1 MAGCH
6 HPLCFTYNRALRHF
20 KMCIACVCRGSAL
33 GRHSLKSAN
42 KGTCFEDPD
51 VLNTPADAAFGMVYT
66 CIPACSSPS
75 VSRWKSGVV
84 PSVSKRNCLPNMLS
98 IANSCR
104 ARSPLFYD
112 GKCRRTF
119 FCFLRK
125 LRFQDRFAFQNP
137 MVRRPF
143 QSKTEGPDALQLS
156 RPSQRRDLANPGD
169 FETLSL

>member
-42 KGTCFEDPD
+42 RSTCFEDPD

-66 CIPACSSPS
+66 CISACSSPS

-84 PSVSKRNCLPNMLS
+84 PSVFKRNDLPNMLS
-98 IANSCR
+98 IANSRR
-104 ARSPLFYD
+104 ARNPLFYN
-112 GKCRRTF
+112 GKCRRTLV
-119 FCFLRK
+119 FLKEKTCPRPNFLQK
-125 LRFQDRFAFQNP
+125 QKGATTISQQN
-137 MVRRPF
+137 R
-143 QSKTEGPDALQLS
+143 G
-156 RPSQRRDLANPGD
+156 
-169 FETLSL
+169 

>member
-33 GRHSLKSAN
+33 GRNSLKSAN
-42 KGTCFEDPD
+42 RGTCFEDPD

-66 CIPACSSPS
+66 CVSARSSPS

-84 PSVSKRNCLPNMLS
+84 PSVVKRNCLPNMLS

-112 GKCRRTF
+112 GKTRRALL
-119 FCFLRK
+119 FLK
-125 LRFQDRFAFQNP
+125 EIA
-137 MVRRPF
+137 
-143 QSKTEGPDALQLS
+143 
-156 RPSQRRDLANPGD
+156 RPSPNSLPKPNGAATFSIEHRRARCPDLIAPGPAP
-169 FETLSL
+169 LPCQPPCV